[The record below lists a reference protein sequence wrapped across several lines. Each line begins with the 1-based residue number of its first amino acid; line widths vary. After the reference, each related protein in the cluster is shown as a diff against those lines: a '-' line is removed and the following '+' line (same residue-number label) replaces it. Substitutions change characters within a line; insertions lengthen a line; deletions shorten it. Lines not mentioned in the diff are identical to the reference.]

1 MDRGFLFLKIACFF
15 LVSAPVL
22 SSIFFLLSG
31 IISLKK
37 NEENYFQN
45 NWNYPF
51 LICTIF
57 LIISYSV
64 SNLLLKNDSLPTGNY
79 LSLVGLFN
87 WIPFFVFFWL
97 VQIYLKNPKKREAI
111 IISYIVGS
119 IPQIISGLGQL
130 WFGWEGPIGIA
141 NNLIIWFQ
149 RPISQGMGITGVFNN
164 ANYAG
169 IWYVM
174 LMPMCIACFI
184 ESKNSS
190 KKKLFIFILL
200 ILISYS
206 LILTKS
212 RNALL
217 NGFLSLVF
225 LNQNIHLLG
234 LLIFFVFL
242 GFVLYFLINPLSM
255 LVKGSFFV
263 NLKSII
269 YDSEFISELKYN
281 LQRFEIWPAAIKFI
295 SEKPL
300 LGWGASSFP
309 VLYNTNN
316 EKMFITHS
324 HNLFLEL
331 AISYGM
337 PAAIIFTSTI
347 ILILY
352 RSFIKIYFK
361 DNNYFEK
368 AWWIVA
374 FTLFVSHLFDI
385 LYFDIRISIS
395 FWLFLAG
402 LVNIIREKKHYSVS
416 ENI

>member
-1 MDRGFLFLKIACFF
+1 M
-15 LVSAPVL
+15 VSAPVL
-22 SSIFFLLSG
+22 SSVFFLLSG
-31 IISLKK
+31 IISFKR

-45 NWNYPF
+45 DWNYPF
-51 LICTIF
+51 FLCTIF

-64 SNLLLKNDSLPTGNY
+64 SNLILENDSLYTGNF
-79 LSLVGLFN
+79 LNLVGLFN

-97 VQIYLKNPKKREAI
+97 VQIYLNNTKKREGI
-111 IISYIVGS
+111 MISYIIGS

-174 LMPMCIACFI
+174 LLPMCIACFVK
-184 ESKNSS
+184 SKNLF

-206 LILTKS
+206 IILTKS

-225 LNQNIHLLG
+225 LNQNIYLLG
-234 LLIFFVFL
+234 LLIFLVFL
-242 GFVLYFLINPLSM
+242 GFIFYFLLINPLFMYGIFLS
-255 LVKGSFFV
+255 LKGSFLV

-269 YDSEFISELKYN
+269 YDSKLISGLLYN
-281 LQRFEIWPAAIKFI
+281 QQRFEIWPATIKFI

-300 LGWGASSFP
+300 LGWGGSSFP
-309 VLYNTNN
+309 ILYNTNS

-324 HNLFLEL
+324 HNIFLEL

-337 PAAIIFTSTI
+337 PAAIIFFSTTL
-347 ILILY
+347 LIFY
-352 RSFIKIYFK
+352 KSFIKIFFK
-361 DNNYFEK
+361 DNNYYEK
-368 AWWIVA
+368 AWWAVA
-374 FTLFVSHLFDI
+374 FTLLFSQLFDI

-402 LVNIIREKKHYSVS
+402 LVNIIKEKKHYSVS
-416 ENI
+416 VNI